1 MSLVVKDIKEFFGEV
16 PETFL
21 VAKLPIIQSYHIK
34 QKGDPYRALDLGMGE
49 GRNAVYLAK
58 QEYEVEG
65 VDISSNAV
73 QKAVSFSQSQGVQIN
88 GIVADLK
95 PWVIRPNHYDLI
107 ICFYFLERALFS
119 KIVQG
124 LRRGGAVL
132 YQSVTTDELLIN
144 PSFPREWCLE
154 RNELLHAFRDLRILF
169 YEETVLEG
177 KMSHAAIASLLAI
190 KP

>member
-1 MSLVVKDIKEFFGEV
+1 MVKDIKEFFGEV

-21 VAKLPIIQSYHIK
+21 VEKLPIVQSYHIK
-34 QKGDPYRALDLGMGE
+34 QKGYPYRALDLGMGE
-49 GRNAVYLAK
+49 GRNAVYLAE
-58 QEYEVEG
+58 QGYLAEG
-65 VDISSNAV
+65 VDISSEAV
-73 QKAVSFSQSQGVQIN
+73 QKALNLSNARGVGLK

-95 PWVIRPNHYDLI
+95 PWVIRPDHYDLI
-107 ICFYFLERALFS
+107 ICFYFLERALFP

-154 RNELLHAFRDLRILF
+154 RNELLYVFQDLRVLF

-190 KP
+190 IP